1 MAAPADSAAAKPQ
14 ARHPPIPAKEDLVP
28 CPYRRFAASRR
39 FVTVTAFAGLLAGFG
54 CADAPSSAPRAVPA
68 VVNGVGGDAASG
80 TAAHRDLVMTSR
92 FCASCHPD
100 IYAEHMENTHGRAF
114 LDSEARLATR
124 DFRREDCVRCHTPR
138 PIFETGIGLTPI
150 ARHHDLNDSNSCM
163 TCHWRQDYDYSKFDG
178 GEQCRSAF
186 DGRVGEVAACATCH
200 RVAGTPEQWLH
211 AKNGKEAGR
220 VCIDC
225 HMPLVKRPVAV
236 GEKPRSVRSHLFP
249 ASRSESQLRRA
260 YSYDAAIGGN
270 EAVVKITN
278 SGVGHNFPTASL
290 QRSLQSLIVQRDA
303 EGKEIANDRVAFE
316 HPYWDPTSLDLP
328 VATQIP
334 SGATRVQKVALDPK
348 AATVECSLFFKTYH
362 PIADNDPDLSRRLE
376 WRVFTVDR
384 ANMPPAITDAV
395 PTPPSPPAAVTPA
408 EAARND
414 GFAKFAKPP
423 PGTKTVAIPTGDS
436 DEDIARLLSFFD
448 FPVPAARAAG
458 RARLVEI
465 GEKAIPAVIRALGH
479 WSNDTYE
486 QAMETLIEMGPKCG
500 PALREALHSDS
511 LYVRYHAR
519 KVLVRLSFPGD
530 HKELRK
536 EFVRELSLPAP
547 LDRRGAA
554 EALADFDDSWVLAW
568 VRPLL
573 DDPDWD
579 VVAAAAHTLARL
591 NDPFAVEELTR
602 TLARAT
608 FIESRRDL
616 ALALAELGS
625 DAGIQ
630 VLFDGLDDEDD
641 VVRKSCFDALFSVT
655 GMHESYDPGEARPVR
670 LESITRLQQKWAMH
684 GGAAALQRPIAID
697 PVVYDHAWHLVETLG
712 GGTDVDPGGDDKAL
726 MEELVSMG
734 PPAVPAIV
742 DGLTFPT
749 GFSEKRALV
758 CEALGRIGDTRGAP
772 ALVAALRDPK
782 PAVAQW
788 AAWSLESTGDA
799 ACLPALHRYLRRL
812 ESLAVAGPKRDA
824 AIDQALAHAQR
835 TCYRLGDPAAAI
847 ALESLA
853 KSADPTTRSI
863 AAEALASR

>member
-1 MAAPADSAAAKPQ
+1 M
-14 ARHPPIPAKEDLVP
+14 P
-28 CPYRRFAASRR
+28 CPSERFLVSRR
-39 FVTVTAFAGLLAGFG
+39 IVTTSALLGLLISLG
-54 CADAPSSAPRAVPA
+54 CADAPSSAPHAAPA
-68 VVNGVGGDAASG
+68 VAAAG

-92 FCASCHPD
+92 FCASCHPA
-100 IYAEHMENTHGRAF
+100 IYAEHMMNTHGLAF

-124 DFRREDCVRCHTPR
+124 NFRREDCVRCHTPR
-138 PIFETGIGLTPI
+138 PIFETGIGLTPV

-163 TCHWRQDYDYSKFDG
+163 TCHWKEGVDYSTFDG
-178 GEQCRSAF
+178 GEQCKSAF

-225 HMPLVKRPVAV
+225 HMPLVKRPVAT
-236 GEKPRSVRSHLFP
+236 GEKPKSVRSHLFP
-249 ASRSESQLRRA
+249 ASRSESQLHRA
-260 YSYDAAIGGN
+260 YSYDAAIGGD
-270 EAVVKITN
+270 EVVVRITN

-303 EGKEIANDRVAFE
+303 EGREIANARLAYE
-316 HPYWDPTSLDLP
+316 HPYWDATSLDLP

-334 SGATRVQKVALDPK
+334 SGATRIHKVALDPK
-348 AATVECSLFFKTYH
+348 AASVECSLFFKTYH
-362 PIADNDPDLSRRLE
+362 PADDDDPELSRRLE

-384 ANMPPAITDAV
+384 ANLPPAITDAV
-395 PTPPSPPAAVTPA
+395 PTPPSPPAAVSPA

-414 GFAKFAKPP
+414 GFAKFARPP
-423 PGTKTVAIPTGDS
+423 PGTKTVAIPAGDS
-436 DEDIARLLSFFD
+436 DDDIARLLSFFD
-448 FPVPAARAAG
+448 YPVPAARTAG

-519 KVLVRLSFPGD
+519 KVLVRLGFPGD
-530 HKELRK
+530 HATLRE

-554 EALADFDDSWVLAW
+554 DALADFDDVTVVAPL
-568 VRPLL
+568 RPLL

-579 VVAAAAHTLARL
+579 VVVAAAHALARL
-591 NDPFAVEELTR
+591 SDRDAVPALER
-602 TLARAT
+602 TLKRAT
-608 FIESRRDL
+608 YVESRRDL

-625 DAGIQ
+625 VAGIQ
-630 VLFDGLDDEDD
+630 VLFDGLDDNDD
-641 VVRKSCFDALFSVT
+641 VVRKSSFDALFAVT
-655 GMHESYDPGEARPVR
+655 GLHESYDPNAPRAER
-670 LESITRLQQKWAMH
+670 LEAIARLQQKWELQ

-697 PVVYDHAWHLVETLG
+697 PVAYDHAWHLVETLG
-712 GGTDVDPGGDDKAL
+712 GGTDVDPGGDDRAL
-726 MEELVSMG
+726 LDELVSMG
-734 PPAVPAIV
+734 APAVPAVI

-758 CEALGRIGDTRGAP
+758 CEALGRIGDARAAP

-782 PAVAQW
+782 LPVSQW

-812 ESLAVAGPKRDA
+812 ESLGASGTEKHEATV
-824 AIDQALAHAQR
+824 DQAYAHAQR
-835 TCYRLGDPAAAI
+835 TCLRLGDAAAAT
-847 ALESLA
+847 ALENLS

-863 AAEALASR
+863 AVDALATR